1 MSKSINK
8 IDFINN
14 MAVFQDF
21 SWVDSIKNKDGN
33 NDEFKKINIFY
44 GRNYSGKT
52 TLSRIFRALEIGS
65 ISDKYSSA
73 EFQLSFSDGTI
84 ATQNALSSHGQ
95 LVRVFN
101 EDFVKDNLRFIFD
114 EEQPINS
121 FAILGEDNAK
131 VEKDI
136 EKHETELGSEEEKSG
151 LLGELLGAEEKYTEA
166 SKIYKDKFKELE
178 KELRYKA
185 IDRIKGIRYD
195 KRFNDS
201 NYNFTK
207 IQADLKIVTKKT
219 YSPPTDQQVIRYE
232 ALLKEE
238 SKPEISESLH
248 FNLQYSKIL
257 PTARELIEKKIQA
270 SDSIQELLHDAAL
283 QMWVRQGREYHLNKR
298 DKCAFCGNDLPKD
311 LWEKLEK
318 HFNEESEKH
327 RQALDNLL
335 ELIELE
341 QSRVPNLLIINK
353 TDFSSSLNTELDSLE
368 EQLSTQSTIYSENLN
383 TIKEQVEKRKN
394 DIFTIFKLDA
404 SESAEDDLN
413 AVRDSYEQIRND
425 SNKHTD
431 TLSTDQSKASNTL
444 RLYEVFTYKNIINY
458 EEKRD
463 KNIALEKAM
472 NDAEKV
478 RNSVNK
484 KG

>member
-219 YSPPTDQQVIRYE
+219 YS
-232 ALLKEE
+232 LL
-238 SKPEISESLH
+238 L
-248 FNLQYSKIL
+248 
-257 PTARELIEKKIQA
+257 T
-270 SDSIQELLHDAAL
+270 
-283 QMWVRQGREYHLNKR
+283 
-298 DKCAFCGNDLPKD
+298 
-311 LWEKLEK
+311 
-318 HFNEESEKH
+318 
-327 RQALDNLL
+327 
-335 ELIELE
+335 
-341 QSRVPNLLIINK
+341 SR
-353 TDFSSSLNTELDSLE
+353 
-368 EQLSTQSTIYSENLN
+368 
-383 TIKEQVEKRKN
+383 
-394 DIFTIFKLDA
+394 
-404 SESAEDDLN
+404 
-413 AVRDSYEQIRND
+413 
-425 SNKHTD
+425 
-431 TLSTDQSKASNTL
+431 
-444 RLYEVFTYKNIINY
+444 
-458 EEKRD
+458 
-463 KNIALEKAM
+463 
-472 NDAEKV
+472 
-478 RNSVNK
+478 
-484 KG
+484 